1 MNSQAD
7 TGQSVPGARRRPRVS
22 KGDLR
27 EKALLDAAEEQLRHS
42 SVAELTMDSV
52 ARKAGI
58 TRSAAYFYFGSKED
72 VVHAVIERATG
83 HLFTG
88 LDAAGQAEADT
99 ALQQALNAL
108 LDNWRQHAHIFRV
121 GIELAAHPGYRH
133 IWTGLIE
140 HGVTLACAAV
150 ARDRARGLV
159 GTDPDEDEKL
169 LRVVAWA
176 CERNCYL
183 LFTREHTAREESEL
197 LSALS
202 VLAHR
207 TLGYTGR

>member
-1 MNSQAD
+1 M
-7 TGQSVPGARRRPRVS
+7 
-22 KGDLR
+22 
-27 EKALLDAAEEQLRHS
+27 
-42 SVAELTMDSV
+42 
-52 ARKAGI
+52 
-58 TRSAAYFYFGSKED
+58 
-72 VVHAVIERATG
+72 
-83 HLFTG
+83 
-88 LDAAGQAEADT
+88 
-99 ALQQALNAL
+99 
-108 LDNWRQHAHIFRV
+108 
-121 GIELAAHPGYRH
+121 
-133 IWTGLIE
+133 
-140 HGVTLACAAV
+140 LACAAV